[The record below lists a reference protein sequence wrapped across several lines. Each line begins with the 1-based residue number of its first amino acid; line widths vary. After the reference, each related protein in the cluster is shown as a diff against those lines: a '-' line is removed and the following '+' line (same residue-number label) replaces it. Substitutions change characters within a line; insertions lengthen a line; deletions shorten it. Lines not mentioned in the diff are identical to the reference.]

1 MLYLSPIELKKAI
14 AFGLLYLFSCFGFSQ
29 KVQVDSNFNLYDNG
43 LTGGGFD
50 KEVDKIISLAD
61 GGYIVFGSFSQF
73 NGTPINNIVKLTA
86 KGYLDL
92 TFNPNQTGPDDSVK
106 DVVALPDGKLLVA
119 GNFTKYNGITVNRF
133 IRLNSDGSIDT
144 SFITGTGFN
153 YTVYAIVVQPDGKI
167 IAAGSFSKYNGIVIN
182 KVVRL
187 FPNGDLDS
195 SFTIGTN
202 PNDTPNAL
210 LLQTDGKVLVG
221 GDFTLFDGIASSK
234 LIRLNSNG
242 SVDSGFSIG
251 TGFSGPI
258 YAMALQAD
266 GRIVVGGSFTSF
278 NGGLSSK
285 RILRLNTNGSQD
297 SSFNTGTGFS
307 SGTVR
312 SIVIQTNGKI
322 LVGGSFSGTYNG
334 TAVKRMIQILPN
346 GNFDSTVAILPT
358 GQLNS
363 ICLFQGGAVIAGDFS
378 LVSGVA
384 KNRMAKLLF
393 CQEETVWNGTSWSN
407 GLPTIEKATFFNA
420 NFDLLNNSKTCTCF
434 INSGVT
440 VNINAGVTLE
450 LGSYYSG
457 NGNLVFENTASFF
470 QSDDAVLNTGSIQ
483 YKRHTTPVR
492 KTDFTYWS
500 SPVVDQQLQLL
511 SPNSPVSSFY
521 SFETSSNNWHKEATS
536 TNMIPGKGYIFQA
549 PLSFSATTPSI
560 FEALFSGIPNNG
572 KIQLPIVKTIYPVLI
587 GNPYPSAINADAFI
601 LENQRVLRGSLYF
614 WTHNT
619 TVVNGQYTSDDYAVY
634 TILGGVGT
642 AAKNTGINNTIP
654 NGTIASGQAFFA
666 LGANQQ
672 GTIDFTNAMR
682 IKGDNNLFFKNGTPQ
697 KTTSS
702 LNFEKH
708 RIWLN
713 LTNKQGLFKQIL
725 LGYASGATN
734 EQDTLFDGISLDSN
748 EGLDFYSVI
757 EGFKNTIQAR
767 TLPFDASDFVLF
779 GYRVKQEGVY
789 TISLEDCDGL
799 FTNQTIFL
807 EDLKES
813 KIHDLK
819 KGSYSFTTLE
829 GTFDDRFVLRYRNK
843 NTVIEKETDAV
854 HITTK
859 NNQILIN
866 TTKQEIREVA
876 LFSIDGKQLYQALQ
890 LKTKTHLIEAANWK
904 SRVVIVQITLETGEK
919 MSRKLLF

>member
-1 MLYLSPIELKKAI
+1 MLY
-14 AFGLLYLFSCFGFSQ
+14 FSQ
-29 KVQVDSNFNLYDNG
+29 FQPKIRVACALFFFLSFFGYGQNVQVDASFNSFDNG
-43 LTGGGFD
+43 LLSTGFD
-50 KEVDKIISLAD
+50 KEVDKIISLPD
-61 GGYIVFGSFSQF
+61 GGYIAFGSFTQF
-73 NGTPINNIVKLTA
+73 NGISVSGIVKLTA
-86 KGYLDL
+86 KGDLDL
-92 TFNPNQTGPDDSVK
+92 TFNPNQSGPDNTVK
-106 DVVALPDGKLLVA
+106 DVVVLSDGKLLVA
-119 GNFTKYNGITVNRF
+119 GNFNKYNGVTVNRL
-133 IRLNSDGSIDT
+133 IRLNTDGSIDT
-144 SFITGTGFN
+144 SFSMGTGFN
-153 YTVYAIVVQPDGKI
+153 YTIYSIVVQPDGKI
-167 IAAGSFSKYNGIVIN
+167 IAAGSFSKYNGQAVN
-182 KVVRL
+182 KVIRL
-187 FPNGDLDS
+187 LPNGDLDS

-202 PNDTPNAL
+202 PNKSPDLL
-210 LLQTDGKVLVG
+210 LLQTDGKILVS
-221 GDFTLFDGIASSK
+221 GDFDIFDGIASSK
-234 LIRLNSNG
+234 LIRLNLNG
-242 SVDSGFSIG
+242 SVDSSFSVG

-258 YAMALQAD
+258 YAMALQPD
-266 GRIVVGGSFTSF
+266 GRIVVGGSL
-278 NGGLSSK
+278 GLSSK

-297 SSFNTGTGFS
+297 SSFNSGSGFS
-307 SGTVR
+307 NGTVR

-322 LVGGSFSGTYNG
+322 LLGGSFSGNYNG
-334 TAVKRMIQILPN
+334 TTVKRLVQILPD
-346 GNFDSTVAILPT
+346 GNYDTTLALIPS

-378 LVSGVA
+378 SVSGVT

-560 FEALFSGIPNNG
+560 FEVLFSGIPNNG

-682 IKGDNNLFFKNGTPQ
+682 IKGDNNLFFKNDTPQ
-697 KTTSS
+697 KTATS

-813 KIHDLK
+813 KIQDLK

-843 NTVIEKETDAV
+843 NTVIEKETEAV
-854 HITTK
+854 QITTK